1 MPVPGWNA
9 SQMPQQ
15 FQKRGW
21 SSQGASQ
28 RRGDTQKQY
37 LHQKKWDHTMSP
49 ASDTACL
56 PFSGGHLPPTCSRV
70 SATQGHRRSHARLAW
85 VMVEEDGPACGP
97 GAPGSSGSA
106 RMTLVSFSPQVT
118 HLLIKRPPLFHYR
131 PGDYLYLNIPSIAR
145 YEWHPFTISSAPEQ
159 KGRPAPTL
167 PVPRGVLLRPC
178 HVPSKA
184 VNQEHRGKQD
194 PRHKFGLPDLPL
206 EHGGRCADAD

>member
-49 ASDTACL
+49 ASDIACL

-167 PVPRGVLLRPC
+167 PVPRGGITASLPCAKQGCEPGTQRQTRSETQIRPPRS
-178 HVPSKA
+178 PSGT
-184 VNQEHRGKQD
+184 RGQMC
-194 PRHKFGLPDLPL
+194 
-206 EHGGRCADAD
+206 RC

>member
-21 SSQGASQ
+21 SSQGPSQ

-37 LHQKKWDHTMSP
+37 LYQKKWDHTMSP

-56 PFSGGHLPPTCSRV
+56 PFSSGHLPPTCSRV

-85 VMVEEDGPACGP
+85 VMVKDGPACGP

-106 RMTLVSFSPQVT
+106 RMTLVSSSPQVT

-159 KGRPAPTL
+159 KGRPAPTP
-167 PVPRGVLLRPC
+167 PVPWGVLLHPC
-178 HVPSKA
+178 YVPSKA